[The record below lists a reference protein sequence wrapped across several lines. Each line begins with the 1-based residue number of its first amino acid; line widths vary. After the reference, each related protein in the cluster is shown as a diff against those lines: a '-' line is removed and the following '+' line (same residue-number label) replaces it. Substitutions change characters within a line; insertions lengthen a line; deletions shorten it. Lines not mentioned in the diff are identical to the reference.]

1 MSRVS
6 AVVVR
11 PRVEVMLT
19 ASELATAAGVSGA
32 RLAQLVR
39 LGLVETSP
47 PGSSTFTAASAA
59 RLRRILRLRADLGVN
74 LVGAAIVVDLLE
86 RLERLE
92 RLEAELMS
100 RHGRFPRSATST
112 DKE

>member
-6 AVVVR
+6 AVAVR
-11 PRVEVMLT
+11 PRVEVTLT
-19 ASELATAAGVSGA
+19 AGQLATAAGVSRA

-39 LGLVETSP
+39 LGIVETSS
-47 PGSSTFTAASAA
+47 PGASTFTAASAA
-59 RLRRILRLRADLGVN
+59 RLRRMLRLRADLGVN

-86 RLERLE
+86 RLEH
-92 RLEAELMS
+92 LEAALMR